1 MSKRLRHITSRK
13 YLKILVKSVQN
24 ASSMTLCLRTRKCL
38 HNSLMTK
45 AWPSRLVC
53 TCHRVQCTNTDYDVS
68 IEQAA
73 QSKAKLVRPKLLSTL
88 VVTRVNPFVNYTQTV
103 CKILVLAIGCIKY
116 SSLQISALYLTRII
130 HLHAWSW
137 MNTLDTTKKT
147 PR

>member
-13 YLKILVKSVQN
+13 YLKFLVKSVQN

-103 CKILVLAIGCIKY
+103 CKISCPSYRKY
-116 SSLQISALYLTRII
+116 KIFVSSNFRFISDPDYSPACMKLNE
-130 HLHAWSW
+130 H
-137 MNTLDTTKKT
+137 
-147 PR
+147 PRYH